1 MINATI
7 ERGALTD
14 KPAKFEKTII
24 GVFCYK
30 RAAKLKASMEALL
43 MNPECRQMEVIF
55 FCDGHK
61 GEKDLPGV
69 TATRDYIES
78 LQGFKKIHK
87 HFRER
92 NLSTG
97 PNFFAGIN
105 YLRDNYEQFIVV
117 EDDLVVTPNY
127 VRYMLDALDFYRDEL
142 SVFCISGFA
151 FPLRKNGYPY
161 DTVIHERFC
170 SYGWA
175 SWGAKVKGVI
185 WDNEGLQH
193 LIDSTPNFKRH
204 LNEQGMDLSRILNK
218 QLSGA
223 ISTWDVQMQVHVAK
237 HHMKVVYPVLSKAH
251 NIGFDNESTNTFG
264 LDYLKT
270 ETDTGEK
277 RHFHFCPVSVINP
290 SLQKQLKKPYMLPA
304 LAKRKIINTLIKLT
318 TQLKRN

>member
-1 MINATI
+1 MQ
-7 ERGALTD
+7 
-14 KPAKFEKTII
+14 EKTVI

-43 MNPECRQMEVIF
+43 KNPECKQMEVIF

-61 GEKDLPGV
+61 GDRDLPGV
-69 TATRDYIES
+69 TATREYINS
-78 LQGFKKIHK
+78 LTGFKKVHK

-97 PNFFAGIN
+97 PNFFAGLN
-105 YLRDNYEQFIVV
+105 HLRDNYEQFIVV

-127 VRYMLDALDFYRDEL
+127 IKYMLDALDFYRNEP

-151 FPLRKNGYPY
+151 FPLKKNGYAY

-185 WDNEGLQH
+185 WDREGLQN
-193 LIDSTPNFKRH
+193 LLNTTPNFKAH
-204 LNEQGMDLSRILNK
+204 LNKQGLDLSRMLNK
-218 QLSGA
+218 QISGA
-223 ISTWDVQMQVHVAK
+223 ISTWDIQMQVHVAR
-237 HHMKVVYPVLSKAH
+237 HRMKVVYPVLSKAH

-270 ETDTGEK
+270 VTDPGQQ
-277 RHFHFCPVSVINP
+277 RSFRFCPVDVIDAA
-290 SLQKQLKKPYMLPA
+290 LQNQLKKPYMLKA
-304 LAKRKIINTLIKLT
+304 LATRKIINTFIKVT
-318 TQLKRN
+318 AQVKKSH